1 MKLTGLPFTKSRT
14 NGTIDAWA
22 PTATGDYAADCAF
35 GNNYFDQLRFHVQSN
50 PLTLSHVL
58 QAMIEKGQVTGVE
71 IGFLHSMSMAVAA
84 GENRNADTASAE
96 AA

>member
-22 PTATGDYAADCAF
+22 PTATGDYAADCAL
-35 GNNYFDQLRFHVQSN
+35 GNNYFEQLRFHVQSN

-58 QAMIEKGQVTGVE
+58 QAMVEKGKITGVE
-71 IGFLHSMSMAVAA
+71 IGFLHSMSMTVAEAGSNNANAVP
-84 GENRNADTASAE
+84 AE

>member
-22 PTATGDYAADCAF
+22 PEATGDYAADCAL

-58 QAMIEKGQVTGVE
+58 QAMIEKGKVTGVE
-71 IGFLHSMSMAVAA
+71 IGFLHSMSMSVAGTEA
-84 GENRNADTASAE
+84 SNAKPVPAE

>member
-22 PTATGDYAADCAF
+22 PTATGDYAADCAL
-35 GNNYFDQLRFHVQSN
+35 GNNYFEQLRFHVQSN

-58 QAMIEKGQVTGVE
+58 QAMIEKGKVTGVE
-71 IGFLHSMSMAVAA
+71 IGFQHTMSMTVAA
-84 GENRNADTASAE
+84 GENRNADPASAE